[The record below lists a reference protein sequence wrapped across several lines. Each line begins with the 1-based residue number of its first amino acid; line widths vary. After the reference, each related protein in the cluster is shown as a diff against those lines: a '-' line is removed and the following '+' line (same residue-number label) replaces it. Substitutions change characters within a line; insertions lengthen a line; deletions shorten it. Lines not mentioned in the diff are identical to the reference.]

1 MMSGP
6 SSVMRRAVTR
16 TGCSSQPARRRIDRP
31 MARRHGAAVLLGL
44 ATLFLSCSGDVMT
57 AYAGPQ
63 RISYSEFEGCG
74 TDDQSLT
81 LDAYKRSCAR
91 ILKLS
96 RPAPFDTKGG
106 DPLYGR

>member
-44 ATLFLSCSGDVMT
+44 AAFLFGCSGTVMT
-57 AYAGPQ
+57 AEAGPQ
-63 RISYSEFEGCG
+63 RISFSELQGWG
-74 TDDQSLT
+74 VDDQSVALE
-81 LDAYKRSCAR
+81 AFKRSCVR

-96 RPAPFDTKGG
+96 PSAA
-106 DPLYGR
+106 L